1 MDQPDLRSSEHY
13 INRELSL
20 LAFNE
25 RVLAQAL
32 DEKVPLLERLK
43 FLCISSSNLDEFFE
57 IRVAGLKQRL
67 ELGSDQPGA
76 DGLTI
81 SEQLNAIHERARR
94 LVEAQY
100 HCLNDILL
108 PSLRGHGI
116 ELLAR
121 AS

>member
-1 MDQPDLRSSEHY
+1 MDLPALRSAEHY

-20 LAFNE
+20 LDFNG

-32 DEKVPLLERLK
+32 DERIPLLERLK

-57 IRVAGLKQRL
+57 IRVAGLKQRI
-67 ELGSDQPGA
+67 ELGSDQPGP

-81 SEQLNAIHERARR
+81 TEQLHAIHDRARH
-94 LVEAQY
+94 LVDAQY

-108 PSLRGHGI
+108 
-116 ELLAR
+116 
-121 AS
+121 